1 MIEADVISAIT
12 MILVPREG
20 WDEKKL
26 GLRLDT
32 SFPEFFVDTG
42 TASVHGPVLSSHD
55 GLDRGLILDVTS
67 KSRDFRDDN
76 NNLVRRGL
84 EICYTQYRQTIS
96 AP

>member
-32 SFPEFFVDTG
+32 SFSEFFVDTG
-42 TASVHGPVLSSHD
+42 TASVHRPVLSSHD
-55 GLDRGLILDVTS
+55 GLDGRVVVNAACKARYFRKDNDDL
-67 KSRDFRDDN
+67 SR
-76 NNLVRRGL
+76 
-84 EICYTQYRQTIS
+84 T
-96 AP
+96 